1 MYEKLTCC
9 SNSASC
15 AECPRYPVATKLNS
29 CPLFKQVPQSDF
41 VEIMQTTHH
50 QVRHFSKGSMVA
62 QANESC
68 AALYVV
74 LEGTVVGEMIDAS
87 GRSIVIDEISAPNTI
102 ASAFIF
108 GVNNRFP
115 VNITAKTDVEILL
128 FAKNDLLSLLQ
139 SNTTILQNYLFI
151 LSNQSQ
157 FLAQKIHFLNFKTL
171 RGKIASYL
179 IKNEING
186 NGIIRIP
193 HTQQEL
199 ADFFGVAR
207 QSLNRSLGELHDE
220 GIIQH
225 ERNKIQI
232 LNRQRLI
239 QQME

>member
-9 SNSASC
+9 SNAASC

-29 CPLFKQVPQSDF
+29 CPLFKKISQDDF
-41 VEIMQTTHH
+41 FEIMQTTHH
-50 QVRHFSKGSMVA
+50 QVRHFPKGSMVA

-68 AALYVV
+68 AALYII
-74 LEGTVVGEMIDAS
+74 LEGSVVGEMIDAS

-108 GVNNRFP
+108 GINNRFP
-115 VNITAKTDVEILL
+115 VNITAKTNVEILL
-128 FAKNDLLSLLQ
+128 FSKNDLLSLLQ
-139 SNTTILQNYLFI
+139 SNATILQNYLFI

-179 IKNEING
+179 IKNENANG
-186 NGIIRIP
+186 GIIHIP

-207 QSLNRSLGELHDE
+207 QSLNRSLGELHNE
-220 GIIQH
+220 GIIHQ
-225 ERNKIQI
+225 ERSKIQI
-232 LNRQRLI
+232 IDKQRLI
-239 QQME
+239 RQME